1 MKKIIYRK
9 LLSDC
14 FIFFLL
20 SLFSLSVIIWVFQAV
35 NYLDLIIDDG
45 RDFKV
50 YLGYSFLNFPKI
62 ITKIFPFAIFFSFT
76 YVLSQYEL
84 NNNLLIFWSFG
95 ISKIKL
101 VNFFLVVSV
110 VATIIS
116 ILLNA
121 YLVPKVQDIAKSLI
135 RNSNINV
142 FENFIKTKVFNDAIK
157 GLTVYIEK
165 KNENGDLKNIYL
177 KKQSSPDQFQITYAK
192 QGFFKKNFE
201 TQILVLLNGETI
213 SSNGINVT
221 NFSFSQTDYNLSNL
235 ESNTS
240 TYIKTQ
246 ELLTK
251 DLFGCI
257 FYLTKFEKIQI
268 KNFRVENCR
277 NDNLQNIYRELYK
290 RIISPLFV
298 PVLIMISLLLIMKS
312 KERINYS
319 KYRITIFLFG
329 FIVIIFSETVLR
341 FISNSFFQNLKFIAI
356 PISLVILFYLFYI
369 YKLQFINLK
378 K

>member
-142 FENFIKTKVFNDAIK
+142 FENFIKTKVFNDTIK
-157 GLTVYIEK
+157 GLTIYIEK
-165 KNENGDLKNIYL
+165 KK
-177 KKQSSPDQFQITYAK
+177 
-192 QGFFKKNFE
+192 
-201 TQILVLLNGETI
+201 
-213 SSNGINVT
+213 
-221 NFSFSQTDYNLSNL
+221 
-235 ESNTS
+235 
-240 TYIKTQ
+240 
-246 ELLTK
+246 
-251 DLFGCI
+251 
-257 FYLTKFEKIQI
+257 
-268 KNFRVENCR
+268 
-277 NDNLQNIYRELYK
+277 
-290 RIISPLFV
+290 
-298 PVLIMISLLLIMKS
+298 
-312 KERINYS
+312 
-319 KYRITIFLFG
+319 
-329 FIVIIFSETVLR
+329 
-341 FISNSFFQNLKFIAI
+341 
-356 PISLVILFYLFYI
+356 
-369 YKLQFINLK
+369 
-378 K
+378 